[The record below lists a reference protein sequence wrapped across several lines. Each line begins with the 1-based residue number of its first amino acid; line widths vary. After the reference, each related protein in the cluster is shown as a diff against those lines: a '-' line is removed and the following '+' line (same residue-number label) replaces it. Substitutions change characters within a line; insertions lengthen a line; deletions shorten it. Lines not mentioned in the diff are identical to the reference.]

1 MNAAMP
7 PRRWASATTW
17 SASVVLPEDSG
28 PKISVTRPR
37 GRPPTPSA
45 TSSVMAPVGMTAI
58 SSRGPLAPRR
68 MTEPLPNCRSIC
80 AIASSR
86 ACRRSLFAS
95 AMRLSLHHP
104 RTPTARYVTAFE
116 HSRGAPAGASMS
128 GHSDTAPDI
137 SAEAHGGQLRVSG
150 APRGQLAAHERG
162 ARDAHPAELTPRGAP
177 QGLGE
182 GRVSPGLAGPA
193 ERDVRGEGPLVAGEA
208 EPRERRVHAA
218 GQIDHRA
225 GACGHPGPDDPRT
238 RQRWEGA
245 EPRTICVES
254 VHVRGRPRERADDGA
269 DPALGDLAE
278 ELHGEMEIPRN
289 HPGDVARHGSQ
300 PLDRRPDLSLDGVI
314 EQDRD
319 ERADAV
325 YRVSSNCSR
334 FRMPCR
340 RSGSVSAAS
349 AARRSLI
356 APGRSPLSSR
366 SRPRAASAR
375 ESSGAC
381 AGGIEVDAGAEAGG
395 PVPGP
400 GAAAAGAVSDGVST
414 GGRATG

>member
-17 SASVVLPEDSG
+17 SASGLVPGDWG
-28 PKISVTRPR
+28 RWIWVTPPR

-58 SSRGPLAPRR
+58 SSRGPFAPRR

-95 AMRLSLHHP
+95 AIRLSLIHP
-104 RTPTARYVTAFE
+104 RTPAARCVTAFE

-162 ARDAHPAELTPRGAP
+162 ARDADPAELTPRGAP

-182 GRVSPGLAGPA
+182 GRVSPGLARPA
-193 ERDVRGEGPLVAGEA
+193 GRYVRGEGPLVAGEA
-208 EPRERRVHAA
+208 EPREGLVHAA
-218 GQIDHRA
+218 GQIDHPA
-225 GACGHPGPDDPRT
+225 GPCRHPGPADPRT
-238 RQRWEGA
+238 RHRGARA
-245 EPRTICVES
+245 EPRTMGAQTGP
-254 VHVRGRPRERADDGA
+254 VRAHPRERADDGA
-269 DPALGDLAE
+269 DSALGDLAE

-289 HPGDVARHGSQ
+289 HPGHIARHGSQ
-300 PLDRRPDLSLDGVI
+300 PL
-314 EQDRD
+314 
-319 ERADAV
+319 
-325 YRVSSNCSR
+325 
-334 FRMPCR
+334 
-340 RSGSVSAAS
+340 
-349 AARRSLI
+349 ARR
-356 APGRSPLSSR
+356 RELSS
-366 SRPRAASAR
+366 
-375 ESSGAC
+375 
-381 AGGIEVDAGAEAGG
+381 D
-395 PVPGP
+395 
-400 GAAAAGAVSDGVST
+400 
-414 GGRATG
+414 